1 MHNSLDRADSM
12 CWGNRCQCVL
22 TIDLSINSN
31 LVEDFDERWVFNKN
45 CLSKLPIHGLPQTCS
60 LSSIQLLLL
69 QMVYCL
75 ETAQISSHTILSQ
88 TGLWNLFIK
97 IISKLLANSMVTMLC
112 ALLNTFPEQWGTKRT
127 CDTLFVGTCQHW
139 CQSNSLSQMKI
150 PSSNYRN
157 SKCGKQK
164 QNTWQGFPNRIRL
177 AFGSDTRLRIVDQSP
192 PYI

>member
-1 MHNSLDRADSM
+1 MKGESSTRTAFPNSRFM
-12 CWGNRCQCVL
+12 
-22 TIDLSINSN
+22 
-31 LVEDFDERWVFNKN
+31 DFH
-45 CLSKLPIHGLPQTCS
+45 KLAVYPAFSFCFCKW
-60 LSSIQLLLL
+60 
-69 QMVYCL
+69 VYCS

-150 PSSNYRN
+150 QSTNYRN

-164 QNTWQGFPNRIRL
+164 QNTWQAFPNRIRI
-177 AFGSDTRLRIVDQSP
+177 AFGSDTRVRIVDQSP